1 MKICY
6 KSNCRRE
13 LAEHWPFCP
22 ACGAD
27 NRPPHQRGQVVSTLR
42 CEHEWQ
48 GLDPFCPLCGYC
60 NDESQQRAWTGD
72 VAQRKVGMNWAIG
85 GGVAVVLAIIV
96 EVVFKGM
103 YGSMQ
108 PVVES
113 FEDFDRQVQ
122 SGAANPKLKPFEEKR
137 NLVSPALAF
146 GGLGCILYGFKR
158 IKDATYDPLDD

>member
-1 MKICY
+1 MKVCY
-6 KSNCRRE
+6 KSNCRQE
-13 LAEHWPFCP
+13 LAEHWLFCP

-48 GLDPFCPLCGYC
+48 GLDLFCPLCGYC

-72 VAQRKVGMNWAIG
+72 VAQRKIGMNWAIG
-85 GGVAVVLAIIV
+85 GGIAVVLAIIV
-96 EVVFKGM
+96 EVVIKGM

-108 PVVES
+108 PFME
-113 FEDFDRQVQ
+113 FEEHAR
-122 SGAANPKLKPFEEKR
+122 SGLMVPKSNEFAEKR